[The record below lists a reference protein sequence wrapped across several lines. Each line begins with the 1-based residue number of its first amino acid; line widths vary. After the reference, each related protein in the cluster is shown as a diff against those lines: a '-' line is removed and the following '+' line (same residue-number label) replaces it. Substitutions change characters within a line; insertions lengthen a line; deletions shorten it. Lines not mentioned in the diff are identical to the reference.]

1 MKRTSYQKISLI
13 AFLVII
19 VAAIIGI
26 LVWLFL
32 APYLESLSSEYD
44 NKYVIRYYDNIMAP
58 YDIEAKED
66 YIVVKKLEQPQ
77 CIQAPCNPIVVGKF
91 RVDYTDEYRELFEKL
106 FEGKDSK
113 KISIRASEIS
123 GEERAVLG
131 EIVR

>member
-1 MKRTSYQKISLI
+1 
-13 AFLVII
+13 
-19 VAAIIGI
+19 
-26 LVWLFL
+26 
-32 APYLESLSSEYD
+32 
-44 NKYVIRYYDNIMAP
+44 MAP